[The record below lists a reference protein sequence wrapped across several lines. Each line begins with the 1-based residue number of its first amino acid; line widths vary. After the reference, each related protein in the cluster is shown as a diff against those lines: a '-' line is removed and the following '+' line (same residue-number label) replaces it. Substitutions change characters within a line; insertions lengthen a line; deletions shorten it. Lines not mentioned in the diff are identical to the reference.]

1 MRRIVLGLT
10 ALVFA
15 ALGGAAIFLAL
26 QEPEGPVS
34 PAAVNTAGSDIGGPF
49 TLTDHT
55 GKRVTSEEVIDGPT
69 LVYFGYTYCPDICPV
84 DVAIMASATEM
95 LAERGVDVTPVFV
108 TIDPARD
115 TPESLTYYVEAMHP
129 DMIGLTGSAEDIAQ
143 AAEAYSVYYQRVEA
157 EDSAAGYLMDHTTF
171 TYFVTPDG
179 VEAVFRRG
187 YPPEEIAG
195 AVEKLVSRG

>member
-1 MRRIVLGLT
+1 MRRMVLGLT

-15 ALGGAAIFLAL
+15 ALGAAAIFLAL
-26 QEPEGPVS
+26 KAPEGPVS
-34 PAAVNTAGSDIGGPF
+34 PAAIDVAGSDIGGPF
-49 TLTDHT
+49 TLTDQT
-55 GKRVTSEEVIDGPT
+55 GKRVTSAEIIDGPT
-69 LVYFGYTYCPDICPV
+69 LIYFGYTYCPDVCPV
-84 DVAIMASATEM
+84 DVAIMASVTEM
-95 LAERGVDVTPVFV
+95 LAERGIEVTPVFI

-115 TPESLTYYVEAMHP
+115 TPESLAYYVEAMHP
-129 DMIGLTGSAEDIAQ
+129 GMIGLTGSAEEIK
-143 AAEAYSVYYQRVEA
+143 AAADAYNVYYRRVDA